1 MLIFMLH
8 STGNITYRIT
18 AILKVETDI
27 IANISTSPI
36 GRAVIF
42 VTMSV
47 KPSELKLLF
56 LSVTL

>member
-8 STGNITYRIT
+8 SAGNITYRIT